1 MSEKANKNLEIARR
15 YVDLYNTDPER
26 FVRECYHTDYKVG
39 AMGLGWYDGIEKFI
53 EVEKS
58 VLRAAPQR
66 KMRVDRMHATDE
78 AVVVEAAV
86 VDPARGPD
94 WELPFCAVLEIR
106 GDKIAVDRTYA
117 DYHDWPGLE
126 GIG

>member
-1 MSEKANKNLEIARR
+1 MSEKANKDLEIARR

-53 EVEKS
+53 EIEKA
-58 VLRAAPQR
+58 VLRAAPGR
-66 KMRVDRMHATDE
+66 RMRVDRMHATDDV
-78 AVVVEAAV
+78 VVVEAV
-86 VDPARGPD
+86 VTDPARGGD
-94 WELPFCAVLEIR
+94 WELPFVAVLEMR

-117 DYHDWPGLE
+117 DFRDWPGLE